1 MSRSCGESNALVF
14 DANLV
19 ERAATTRPL
28 AIQASATAPVVL
40 HEGFDVTSDRTR
52 LFSEG
57 YMNPLC
63 LHVPLS
69 H

>member
-1 MSRSCGESNALVF
+1 MSRSCGEPNALVF

-19 ERAATTRPL
+19 ERVAITRPL

-40 HEGFDVTSDRTR
+40 NEGFDVAGDRTR

-57 YMNPLC
+57 YMNLR
-63 LHVPLS
+63 LHVPLC